1 MSEDWKRP
9 EEIAAVFGVSVRRVQ
24 QLVQEG
30 IIKSEKI
37 TGHAGRMF
45 DLLPTVTDYIKY
57 LSDKAYGKSRS
68 DKELA
73 LKEKKLKAEIALKES
88 QGELHRLKTEIASGK
103 YISVEEVQLDYQRFF
118 VQLKKFVLAIPNR
131 VGGMIGGYADPVT
144 VRGVEKDLSK
154 EVNTMLNAFVVAG
167 KQETVEDN
175 IRKSPM
181 RKIKSLKIDKLRSRH
196 PLTAEQLEL
205 VRDGCRG
212 YKEKALVEFLVSSG
226 CRVSEVAGLRVD
238 DIDWRD
244 RKCKVI
250 GKGNK
255 ERTVYFSVRAK
266 LMLQLYI
273 AERRGGEALF
283 ASSRAPY
290 EPLTDRGIEKMISKL
305 GKRIGME
312 RPLYPH
318 LMRHTFASH
327 ALNCGMELTIIQH
340 LLGHSDPKT
349 TLIYAEIDP
358 IRVQYE
364 YNRMIC

>member
-1 MSEDWKRP
+1 MTAKIDLIAKLTALMP
-9 EEIAAVFGVSVRRVQ
+9 ECAREIIKIMREYDVQTAQVYDRSNLPRRVEAF
-24 QLVQEG
+24 LAAKRIDG
-30 IIKSEKI
+30 CRPKTIKGYRE
-37 TGHAGRMF
+37 
-45 DLLPTVTDYIKY
+45 
-57 LSDKAYGKSRS
+57 
-68 DKELA
+68 
-73 LKEKKLKAEIALKES
+73 
-88 QGELHRLKTEIASGK
+88 RLKMFMTQCSKPVQAITTDDLREYLA
-103 YISVEEVQLDYQRFF
+103 YLVDERHLMDNSVQAHINTLRSFF
-118 VQLKKFVLAIPNR
+118 SWLV
-131 VGGMIGGYADPVT
+131 D
-144 VRGVEKDLSK
+144 
-154 EVNTMLNAFVVAG
+154 
-167 KQETVEDN
+167 EDN

-181 RKIKSLKIDKLRSRH
+181 RKIKSLKIDKLWSRH

>member
-1 MSEDWKRP
+1 MTAKIDLIAKLTTLMP
-9 EEIAAVFGVSVRRVQ
+9 ECAREIIKIMREYDVQTAQVYDRSNLPRRVEAF
-24 QLVQEG
+24 LAAKRIDG
-30 IIKSEKI
+30 CRPKTIKGYRE
-37 TGHAGRMF
+37 
-45 DLLPTVTDYIKY
+45 
-57 LSDKAYGKSRS
+57 
-68 DKELA
+68 
-73 LKEKKLKAEIALKES
+73 
-88 QGELHRLKTEIASGK
+88 RLKMFMTQCSKPVQQITTDDLREYLA
-103 YISVEEVQLDYQRFF
+103 YLVDERHLMDNSVQAHINTLRSFF
-118 VQLKKFVLAIPNR
+118 SWLV
-131 VGGMIGGYADPVT
+131 D
-144 VRGVEKDLSK
+144 
-154 EVNTMLNAFVVAG
+154 
-167 KQETVEDN
+167 EDN

>member
-1 MSEDWKRP
+1 MTAKIDLIAKLTALMPECAREIIKIMREYDVQTAQVYDRSNLPCRVEAFLAAKRIDGCRP
-9 EEIAAVFGVSVRRVQ
+9 KTIKGYRERLKLFMTQCSKPVQ
-24 QLVQEG
+24 QITTDDLREYLAYLVDERHLMDNSVQAH
-30 IIKSEKI
+30 IN
-37 TGHAGRMF
+37 T
-45 DLLPTVTDYIKY
+45 L
-57 LSDKAYGKSRS
+57 RS
-68 DKELA
+68 
-73 LKEKKLKAEIALKES
+73 
-88 QGELHRLKTEIASGK
+88 
-103 YISVEEVQLDYQRFF
+103 FF
-118 VQLKKFVLAIPNR
+118 SWLV
-131 VGGMIGGYADPVT
+131 D
-144 VRGVEKDLSK
+144 
-154 EVNTMLNAFVVAG
+154 
-167 KQETVEDN
+167 EDN

>member
-1 MSEDWKRP
+1 MTAKIDLIAKLTALMP
-9 EEIAAVFGVSVRRVQ
+9 ECAREIIKIMREYDVQTAQVYDRSNLPRRVEAF
-24 QLVQEG
+24 LAAKRIDG
-30 IIKSEKI
+30 CRPKTIKGYRE
-37 TGHAGRMF
+37 
-45 DLLPTVTDYIKY
+45 
-57 LSDKAYGKSRS
+57 
-68 DKELA
+68 
-73 LKEKKLKAEIALKES
+73 
-88 QGELHRLKTEIASGK
+88 RLKMFMTQCSKPVQAITTDDLREYLA
-103 YISVEEVQLDYQRFF
+103 YLVDERHLMDNSVQAHINTLRSFF
-118 VQLKKFVLAIPNR
+118 SWLV
-131 VGGMIGGYADPVT
+131 D
-144 VRGVEKDLSK
+144 
-154 EVNTMLNAFVVAG
+154 
-167 KQETVEDN
+167 EDN

-318 LMRHTFASH
+318 LMRHAFASH

>member
-1 MSEDWKRP
+1 MTAKIDLIAKLTALMP
-9 EEIAAVFGVSVRRVQ
+9 ECAREIIKIMREYDVQTAQVYDRSNLPRRVEAF
-24 QLVQEG
+24 LAAKRIDG
-30 IIKSEKI
+30 CRPKTIKGYRE
-37 TGHAGRMF
+37 
-45 DLLPTVTDYIKY
+45 
-57 LSDKAYGKSRS
+57 
-68 DKELA
+68 
-73 LKEKKLKAEIALKES
+73 
-88 QGELHRLKTEIASGK
+88 RLKMFMTQCSKPVQAITTDDLREYLA
-103 YISVEEVQLDYQRFF
+103 YLVDERHLMDNSVQAHINTLRSFF
-118 VQLKKFVLAIPNR
+118 SWLV
-131 VGGMIGGYADPVT
+131 D
-144 VRGVEKDLSK
+144 
-154 EVNTMLNAFVVAG
+154 
-167 KQETVEDN
+167 EDN

-364 YNRMIC
+364 YNRVIA

>member
-1 MSEDWKRP
+1 MTAKIDLIAKLTALMP
-9 EEIAAVFGVSVRRVQ
+9 ECAREIIKIMREYDVQTAQVYDRSNLPRRVEAF
-24 QLVQEG
+24 LAAKRIDG
-30 IIKSEKI
+30 CRPKTIKGYRE
-37 TGHAGRMF
+37 
-45 DLLPTVTDYIKY
+45 
-57 LSDKAYGKSRS
+57 
-68 DKELA
+68 
-73 LKEKKLKAEIALKES
+73 
-88 QGELHRLKTEIASGK
+88 RLKMFMTQCSKPVQAITTDDLREYLA
-103 YISVEEVQLDYQRFF
+103 YLVDERHLMDNSVQ
-118 VQLKKFVLAIPNR
+118 AHI
-131 VGGMIGGYADPVT
+131 
-144 VRGVEKDLSK
+144 
-154 EVNTMLNAFVVAG
+154 NTLRSLFSWLVD
-167 KQETVEDN
+167 EDN

-358 IRVQYE
+358 VRVQYE

>member
-1 MSEDWKRP
+1 MTAKIDLIAKLTALMP
-9 EEIAAVFGVSVRRVQ
+9 ECAREIIKIMREYDVQTAQVYDRSNLPRRVEAF
-24 QLVQEG
+24 LAAKRIDG
-30 IIKSEKI
+30 CRPKTIKGYRE
-37 TGHAGRMF
+37 
-45 DLLPTVTDYIKY
+45 
-57 LSDKAYGKSRS
+57 
-68 DKELA
+68 
-73 LKEKKLKAEIALKES
+73 
-88 QGELHRLKTEIASGK
+88 RLKLFMTQCSKPVQQITTDDLREYLA
-103 YISVEEVQLDYQRFF
+103 YLVDERHLMDNSVQAHINTLRSFF
-118 VQLKKFVLAIPNR
+118 SWLV
-131 VGGMIGGYADPVT
+131 D
-144 VRGVEKDLSK
+144 
-154 EVNTMLNAFVVAG
+154 
-167 KQETVEDN
+167 EDN

-181 RKIKSLKIDKLRSRH
+181 CKIKSLKIDKLRSRH

>member
-1 MSEDWKRP
+1 MREYDVQTAQVYDRSNLP
-9 EEIAAVFGVSVRRVQ
+9 RRVEAF
-24 QLVQEG
+24 LAAKRIDG
-30 IIKSEKI
+30 CRPKTIKGYRE
-37 TGHAGRMF
+37 
-45 DLLPTVTDYIKY
+45 
-57 LSDKAYGKSRS
+57 
-68 DKELA
+68 
-73 LKEKKLKAEIALKES
+73 
-88 QGELHRLKTEIASGK
+88 RLKLFMTQCSKPVQQITTDDLREYLA
-103 YISVEEVQLDYQRFF
+103 YLVDERHLMDNSVQAHINTLRSFF
-118 VQLKKFVLAIPNR
+118 SWLV
-131 VGGMIGGYADPVT
+131 D
-144 VRGVEKDLSK
+144 
-154 EVNTMLNAFVVAG
+154 
-167 KQETVEDN
+167 EDN

-181 RKIKSLKIDKLRSRH
+181 CKIKSLKIDKLRSRH
-196 PLTAEQLEL
+196 PLTVEQLEL

-305 GKRIGME
+305 GKRIGMD

-358 IRVQYE
+358 IRMQYE

>member
-1 MSEDWKRP
+1 MTAKIDLIAKLTALMP
-9 EEIAAVFGVSVRRVQ
+9 ECAREIIKIMREYDVQTAQVYDRSNLSRRVEAF
-24 QLVQEG
+24 LAAKRIDG
-30 IIKSEKI
+30 CRPKTIKGYRE
-37 TGHAGRMF
+37 
-45 DLLPTVTDYIKY
+45 
-57 LSDKAYGKSRS
+57 
-68 DKELA
+68 
-73 LKEKKLKAEIALKES
+73 
-88 QGELHRLKTEIASGK
+88 RLKLFMTQCSKPVQQITTDDLREYLA
-103 YISVEEVQLDYQRFF
+103 YLVDERHLMDNSVQAHINTLRSFF
-118 VQLKKFVLAIPNR
+118 SWLV
-131 VGGMIGGYADPVT
+131 D
-144 VRGVEKDLSK
+144 
-154 EVNTMLNAFVVAG
+154 
-167 KQETVEDN
+167 EDN

>member
-1 MSEDWKRP
+1 MTAKIDLIAKLTALMP
-9 EEIAAVFGVSVRRVQ
+9 ECAREIIKIMREYDVQTAQVYDRSNLPRRVEAF
-24 QLVQEG
+24 LAAKRIDG
-30 IIKSEKI
+30 CRPKTIKGYRE
-37 TGHAGRMF
+37 
-45 DLLPTVTDYIKY
+45 
-57 LSDKAYGKSRS
+57 
-68 DKELA
+68 
-73 LKEKKLKAEIALKES
+73 
-88 QGELHRLKTEIASGK
+88 RLKMFMTQCSKPVQAITTDDLREYLA
-103 YISVEEVQLDYQRFF
+103 YLVDERHLMDNSVQAHINTLRSFF
-118 VQLKKFVLAIPNR
+118 SWLV
-131 VGGMIGGYADPVT
+131 D
-144 VRGVEKDLSK
+144 
-154 EVNTMLNAFVVAG
+154 
-167 KQETVEDN
+167 EDN

-266 LMLQLYI
+266 LMLQRYI

>member
-1 MSEDWKRP
+1 MTEKIDLIAKLTALMP
-9 EEIAAVFGVSVRRVQ
+9 ECAREIIKIMREYDVQTAQVYDRSNLPRRVEAF
-24 QLVQEG
+24 LAAKRIDG
-30 IIKSEKI
+30 CRPKTIKGYRE
-37 TGHAGRMF
+37 
-45 DLLPTVTDYIKY
+45 
-57 LSDKAYGKSRS
+57 
-68 DKELA
+68 
-73 LKEKKLKAEIALKES
+73 
-88 QGELHRLKTEIASGK
+88 RLKLFMTQCSKPVQQITTDDLREYLA
-103 YISVEEVQLDYQRFF
+103 YLVDERHLMDNSVQAHINTLRSFF
-118 VQLKKFVLAIPNR
+118 SWLV
-131 VGGMIGGYADPVT
+131 D
-144 VRGVEKDLSK
+144 
-154 EVNTMLNAFVVAG
+154 
-167 KQETVEDN
+167 EDN

-212 YKEKALVEFLVSSG
+212 YKEKALVEFLVSLG

>member
-1 MSEDWKRP
+1 MTAKIDLIAKLTALMPECAREIIKIMREYDVQTAQVYDRSNLPRQVEAFLAAKRIDGCRP
-9 EEIAAVFGVSVRRVQ
+9 KTIKGYRERLKLFMTQCSKPVQ
-24 QLVQEG
+24 QITTDDLREYLAYLVDERHLMDNSVQAH
-30 IIKSEKI
+30 IN
-37 TGHAGRMF
+37 T
-45 DLLPTVTDYIKY
+45 L
-57 LSDKAYGKSRS
+57 RS
-68 DKELA
+68 
-73 LKEKKLKAEIALKES
+73 
-88 QGELHRLKTEIASGK
+88 
-103 YISVEEVQLDYQRFF
+103 FF
-118 VQLKKFVLAIPNR
+118 SWLV
-131 VGGMIGGYADPVT
+131 D
-144 VRGVEKDLSK
+144 
-154 EVNTMLNAFVVAG
+154 
-167 KQETVEDN
+167 EDN

>member
-1 MSEDWKRP
+1 MTAKIDLIAKLTALMP
-9 EEIAAVFGVSVRRVQ
+9 ECTREIIKIMREYDVQTAQVYDRSNLPRRVEAF
-24 QLVQEG
+24 LAAKRIDG
-30 IIKSEKI
+30 CRPKTIKGYRE
-37 TGHAGRMF
+37 
-45 DLLPTVTDYIKY
+45 
-57 LSDKAYGKSRS
+57 
-68 DKELA
+68 
-73 LKEKKLKAEIALKES
+73 
-88 QGELHRLKTEIASGK
+88 RLKMFMTQCSKPVQQITTDDLREYLA
-103 YISVEEVQLDYQRFF
+103 YLVDERHLMDNSVQAHINTLRSFF
-118 VQLKKFVLAIPNR
+118 SWLV
-131 VGGMIGGYADPVT
+131 D
-144 VRGVEKDLSK
+144 
-154 EVNTMLNAFVVAG
+154 
-167 KQETVEDN
+167 EDN

>member
-1 MSEDWKRP
+1 MTVKIDLIAKLTALMP
-9 EEIAAVFGVSVRRVQ
+9 ECAREIIKIMREYDVQTAQVYDRSNLPRRVEAF
-24 QLVQEG
+24 LAAKRIDG
-30 IIKSEKI
+30 CRPKTIKGYRE
-37 TGHAGRMF
+37 
-45 DLLPTVTDYIKY
+45 
-57 LSDKAYGKSRS
+57 
-68 DKELA
+68 
-73 LKEKKLKAEIALKES
+73 
-88 QGELHRLKTEIASGK
+88 RLKMFMTQCSKPVQAITTDDLREYLA
-103 YISVEEVQLDYQRFF
+103 YFVDERHLMDNSVQAHINTLRSFF
-118 VQLKKFVLAIPNR
+118 SWLV
-131 VGGMIGGYADPVT
+131 D
-144 VRGVEKDLSK
+144 
-154 EVNTMLNAFVVAG
+154 
-167 KQETVEDN
+167 EDN

>member
-1 MSEDWKRP
+1 MTAKIDLIAKLTTLMP
-9 EEIAAVFGVSVRRVQ
+9 ECAREIIKIMREYDVQTAQVYDRSNLPRRVEAF
-24 QLVQEG
+24 LAAKRIDG
-30 IIKSEKI
+30 CRPKTIKGYRE
-37 TGHAGRMF
+37 
-45 DLLPTVTDYIKY
+45 
-57 LSDKAYGKSRS
+57 
-68 DKELA
+68 
-73 LKEKKLKAEIALKES
+73 
-88 QGELHRLKTEIASGK
+88 RLKLFMTQCSKPVQQITTDDLREYLA
-103 YISVEEVQLDYQRFF
+103 YLVDERHLMDNSVQAHINTLRSFF
-118 VQLKKFVLAIPNR
+118 SWLV
-131 VGGMIGGYADPVT
+131 D
-144 VRGVEKDLSK
+144 
-154 EVNTMLNAFVVAG
+154 
-167 KQETVEDN
+167 EDN

-312 RPLYPH
+312 RSLYPH

>member
-1 MSEDWKRP
+1 MTAKIDLIAKLTALMP
-9 EEIAAVFGVSVRRVQ
+9 ECARE
-24 QLVQEG
+24 
-30 IIKSEKI
+30 IIKIMRE
-37 TGHAGRMF
+37 
-45 DLLPTVTDYIKY
+45 Y
-57 LSDKAYGKSRS
+57 LAYLVDERHLMDNSVQAHINTLRS
-68 DKELA
+68 
-73 LKEKKLKAEIALKES
+73 
-88 QGELHRLKTEIASGK
+88 
-103 YISVEEVQLDYQRFF
+103 FF
-118 VQLKKFVLAIPNR
+118 SWLV
-131 VGGMIGGYADPVT
+131 D
-144 VRGVEKDLSK
+144 
-154 EVNTMLNAFVVAG
+154 
-167 KQETVEDN
+167 EDN

-340 LLGHSDPKT
+340 LLGPSDPKT

>member
-1 MSEDWKRP
+1 MTAKIDLIAKLTALMP
-9 EEIAAVFGVSVRRVQ
+9 ECAREIIKIMREYDVQTAQVYDRSNLSRRVEAF
-24 QLVQEG
+24 LAAKRIDG
-30 IIKSEKI
+30 CRPKTIKGYRE
-37 TGHAGRMF
+37 
-45 DLLPTVTDYIKY
+45 
-57 LSDKAYGKSRS
+57 
-68 DKELA
+68 
-73 LKEKKLKAEIALKES
+73 
-88 QGELHRLKTEIASGK
+88 RLKMFMTQCSKPVQAITTDDLREYLA
-103 YISVEEVQLDYQRFF
+103 YLVDERHLMDNSVQAHINTLRSFF
-118 VQLKKFVLAIPNR
+118 SWLV
-131 VGGMIGGYADPVT
+131 D
-144 VRGVEKDLSK
+144 
-154 EVNTMLNAFVVAG
+154 
-167 KQETVEDN
+167 EDN

-290 EPLTDRGIEKMISKL
+290 EPLTDRGIEKMIYKL

>member
-1 MSEDWKRP
+1 MTAKIDLIAKLTALMP
-9 EEIAAVFGVSVRRVQ
+9 ECAREIIKIMREYDVQTAQVYDRSNLPRRVEAF
-24 QLVQEG
+24 LAAKRIDG
-30 IIKSEKI
+30 CRPKTIKGYRE
-37 TGHAGRMF
+37 
-45 DLLPTVTDYIKY
+45 
-57 LSDKAYGKSRS
+57 
-68 DKELA
+68 
-73 LKEKKLKAEIALKES
+73 
-88 QGELHRLKTEIASGK
+88 RLKMFMTQCSKPVQAITTDDLREYLA
-103 YISVEEVQLDYQRFF
+103 YLVDERHLMDNSVQAHINTLRSFF
-118 VQLKKFVLAIPNR
+118 SWLV
-131 VGGMIGGYADPVT
+131 D
-144 VRGVEKDLSK
+144 
-154 EVNTMLNAFVVAG
+154 
-167 KQETVEDN
+167 EDN

-244 RKCKVI
+244 RKCKVS

>member
-1 MSEDWKRP
+1 MTAKIDLIAKLTALMP
-9 EEIAAVFGVSVRRVQ
+9 ECAREIIKIMREYDVQTAQVYDRSNLPRRVEAF
-24 QLVQEG
+24 LAAKRIDG
-30 IIKSEKI
+30 CRPKTIKGYRE
-37 TGHAGRMF
+37 
-45 DLLPTVTDYIKY
+45 
-57 LSDKAYGKSRS
+57 
-68 DKELA
+68 
-73 LKEKKLKAEIALKES
+73 
-88 QGELHRLKTEIASGK
+88 RLKMFMTQCSKPVQQITTDDLREYLA
-103 YISVEEVQLDYQRFF
+103 YLVDERHLMDNSVQAHINTLRSFF
-118 VQLKKFVLAIPNR
+118 SWLV
-131 VGGMIGGYADPVT
+131 D
-144 VRGVEKDLSK
+144 
-154 EVNTMLNAFVVAG
+154 
-167 KQETVEDN
+167 EDN

-238 DIDWRD
+238 DIDWHD

>member
-1 MSEDWKRP
+1 MTAKIDLIAKLTALMP
-9 EEIAAVFGVSVRRVQ
+9 ECAREIIKIMREYDVQTAQVYDRSNLPRRVEAF
-24 QLVQEG
+24 LAAKRIDG
-30 IIKSEKI
+30 CRPKTIKGYRE
-37 TGHAGRMF
+37 
-45 DLLPTVTDYIKY
+45 
-57 LSDKAYGKSRS
+57 
-68 DKELA
+68 
-73 LKEKKLKAEIALKES
+73 
-88 QGELHRLKTEIASGK
+88 RLKMFMTQCSKPVQAITTDDLREYLA
-103 YISVEEVQLDYQRFF
+103 YLVDERHLMDNSVQAHINTLRSFF
-118 VQLKKFVLAIPNR
+118 SWLV
-131 VGGMIGGYADPVT
+131 D
-144 VRGVEKDLSK
+144 
-154 EVNTMLNAFVVAG
+154 
-167 KQETVEDN
+167 EDN

-327 ALNCGMELTIIQH
+327 ALSAGMDLTVIQH
-340 LLGHSDPKT
+340 LLGHTDPKT
-349 TLIYAEIDP
+349 TLIYAEINP

-364 YNRMIC
+364 YNRVIA

>member
-1 MSEDWKRP
+1 MTAKIDLIAKLTALMP
-9 EEIAAVFGVSVRRVQ
+9 ECAREIIKIMREYDVQTAQVYDRSNLPRRVEAF
-24 QLVQEG
+24 LAAKRIDG
-30 IIKSEKI
+30 CRPKTIKGYRE
-37 TGHAGRMF
+37 
-45 DLLPTVTDYIKY
+45 
-57 LSDKAYGKSRS
+57 
-68 DKELA
+68 
-73 LKEKKLKAEIALKES
+73 
-88 QGELHRLKTEIASGK
+88 RLKLFMTQCSKPVQQITTDDLREYLA
-103 YISVEEVQLDYQRFF
+103 YLVDERHLMDNSVQAHINTLRSFF
-118 VQLKKFVLAIPNR
+118 SWLV
-131 VGGMIGGYADPVT
+131 D
-144 VRGVEKDLSK
+144 
-154 EVNTMLNAFVVAG
+154 
-167 KQETVEDN
+167 EDN

-327 ALNCGMELTIIQH
+327 ALSAGMDLTVIQH
-340 LLGHSDPKT
+340 LLGHTDPKT
-349 TLIYAEIDP
+349 TLIYAEINP

-364 YNRMIC
+364 YNRVIA

>member
-1 MSEDWKRP
+1 MTAKIDLIAKLTALMP
-9 EEIAAVFGVSVRRVQ
+9 ECAREIIKIMREYDVQTAQVYDRSNLPRRVEAF
-24 QLVQEG
+24 LAAKRIDG
-30 IIKSEKI
+30 CRPKTIKGYRE
-37 TGHAGRMF
+37 
-45 DLLPTVTDYIKY
+45 
-57 LSDKAYGKSRS
+57 
-68 DKELA
+68 
-73 LKEKKLKAEIALKES
+73 
-88 QGELHRLKTEIASGK
+88 RLKLFMTQCSKPVQQITTDDLREYLA
-103 YISVEEVQLDYQRFF
+103 YLVDERHLMDNSVQAHINTLRSFF
-118 VQLKKFVLAIPNR
+118 SWLVDEA
-131 VGGMIGGYADPVT
+131 
-144 VRGVEKDLSK
+144 
-154 EVNTMLNAFVVAG
+154 
-167 KQETVEDN
+167 N

>member
-1 MSEDWKRP
+1 MTAKIDLIAKLTALMP
-9 EEIAAVFGVSVRRVQ
+9 ECAREIIKIMREYDVQTAQVYDRSNLPRRVEAF
-24 QLVQEG
+24 LAAKRIDG
-30 IIKSEKI
+30 CRPKTIKGYRE
-37 TGHAGRMF
+37 
-45 DLLPTVTDYIKY
+45 
-57 LSDKAYGKSRS
+57 
-68 DKELA
+68 
-73 LKEKKLKAEIALKES
+73 
-88 QGELHRLKTEIASGK
+88 RLKMFMTQCSKPVQAITTDDLREYLA
-103 YISVEEVQLDYQRFF
+103 YLVDERHLMDNSVQAHINTLRSFF
-118 VQLKKFVLAIPNR
+118 SWLV
-131 VGGMIGGYADPVT
+131 D
-144 VRGVEKDLSK
+144 
-154 EVNTMLNAFVVAG
+154 
-167 KQETVEDN
+167 EDN

-212 YKEKALVEFLVSSG
+212 YKEKALVEFHVSSG

>member
-1 MSEDWKRP
+1 MTAKIDLIAKLTALMP
-9 EEIAAVFGVSVRRVQ
+9 ECAREIIKIMREYDVQTAQVYDRSNLPRRVEAF
-24 QLVQEG
+24 LAAKRIDG
-30 IIKSEKI
+30 CRPKTIKGYRE
-37 TGHAGRMF
+37 
-45 DLLPTVTDYIKY
+45 
-57 LSDKAYGKSRS
+57 
-68 DKELA
+68 
-73 LKEKKLKAEIALKES
+73 
-88 QGELHRLKTEIASGK
+88 RLKMFMTQCSKPVQAITTDDLREYLA
-103 YISVEEVQLDYQRFF
+103 YLVDERHLMDNSVQAHINTLRSFF
-118 VQLKKFVLAIPNR
+118 SWLV
-131 VGGMIGGYADPVT
+131 D
-144 VRGVEKDLSK
+144 
-154 EVNTMLNAFVVAG
+154 
-167 KQETVEDN
+167 EDN

-266 LMLQLYI
+266 LMLQFYI

>member
-1 MSEDWKRP
+1 MTAKIDLIAKLTALMPVCAR
-9 EEIAAVFGVSVRRVQ
+9 EIIKIMREYDVQTAQVYDRSNLPRRVEAF
-24 QLVQEG
+24 LAAKRIDG
-30 IIKSEKI
+30 CRPKTIKGYRE
-37 TGHAGRMF
+37 
-45 DLLPTVTDYIKY
+45 
-57 LSDKAYGKSRS
+57 
-68 DKELA
+68 
-73 LKEKKLKAEIALKES
+73 
-88 QGELHRLKTEIASGK
+88 RLKMFMTQCSKPVQQITTDDLREYLA
-103 YISVEEVQLDYQRFF
+103 YLVDERHLMDNSVQAHINTLRSFF
-118 VQLKKFVLAIPNR
+118 SWLV
-131 VGGMIGGYADPVT
+131 D
-144 VRGVEKDLSK
+144 
-154 EVNTMLNAFVVAG
+154 
-167 KQETVEDN
+167 EDN

-305 GKRIGME
+305 GKRISME

>member
-1 MSEDWKRP
+1 MTAKIDLIAKLTALMP
-9 EEIAAVFGVSVRRVQ
+9 ECAREIIKIMREYDVQTAQVYDRSNLPRRVEAF
-24 QLVQEG
+24 LAAKRIDG
-30 IIKSEKI
+30 CRPKTIKGYRE
-37 TGHAGRMF
+37 
-45 DLLPTVTDYIKY
+45 
-57 LSDKAYGKSRS
+57 
-68 DKELA
+68 
-73 LKEKKLKAEIALKES
+73 
-88 QGELHRLKTEIASGK
+88 RLKLFMTQCSKPVQQITTDDLREYLA
-103 YISVEEVQLDYQRFF
+103 YLVDERHLMDNSVQAHINTLRSFF
-118 VQLKKFVLAIPNR
+118 SWLV
-131 VGGMIGGYADPVT
+131 D
-144 VRGVEKDLSK
+144 
-154 EVNTMLNAFVVAG
+154 
-167 KQETVEDN
+167 EDN

-244 RKCKVI
+244 RKCTVI

-358 IRVQYE
+358 VRVQYE

>member
-1 MSEDWKRP
+1 MTAKIDLIAKLTALMP
-9 EEIAAVFGVSVRRVQ
+9 ECAREIIKIMREYDVQTAQVYDRSNLPRRVEAF
-24 QLVQEG
+24 LAAKRIDG
-30 IIKSEKI
+30 CRPKTIKGYRE
-37 TGHAGRMF
+37 
-45 DLLPTVTDYIKY
+45 
-57 LSDKAYGKSRS
+57 
-68 DKELA
+68 
-73 LKEKKLKAEIALKES
+73 
-88 QGELHRLKTEIASGK
+88 RLKMFMTQCSK
-103 YISVEEVQLDYQRFF
+103 SVQAITTDDLREYLAYLVDERHLMDNSVQAHINTLRSFF
-118 VQLKKFVLAIPNR
+118 SWLV
-131 VGGMIGGYADPVT
+131 D
-144 VRGVEKDLSK
+144 
-154 EVNTMLNAFVVAG
+154 
-167 KQETVEDN
+167 EDN

>member
-1 MSEDWKRP
+1 MTAKIDLIAKLTALMP
-9 EEIAAVFGVSVRRVQ
+9 ECAREIIKIMREYDVQTAQVYDRSNLPRRVEAF
-24 QLVQEG
+24 LAAKRIDG
-30 IIKSEKI
+30 CRPKTIKGYRE
-37 TGHAGRMF
+37 
-45 DLLPTVTDYIKY
+45 
-57 LSDKAYGKSRS
+57 
-68 DKELA
+68 
-73 LKEKKLKAEIALKES
+73 
-88 QGELHRLKTEIASGK
+88 RLKMFMMQCSKPVQAITTDDLREYLA
-103 YISVEEVQLDYQRFF
+103 YLVDERHLMDNSVQAHINTLRSFF
-118 VQLKKFVLAIPNR
+118 SWLV
-131 VGGMIGGYADPVT
+131 D
-144 VRGVEKDLSK
+144 
-154 EVNTMLNAFVVAG
+154 
-167 KQETVEDN
+167 EDN

-312 RPLYPH
+312 RSLYPH

>member
-1 MSEDWKRP
+1 MP
-9 EEIAAVFGVSVRRVQ
+9 ECAREIIKIMREYDVQTAQVYDRSNLPRRVEAF
-24 QLVQEG
+24 LAAKRIDG
-30 IIKSEKI
+30 CRPKTIKGYRE
-37 TGHAGRMF
+37 
-45 DLLPTVTDYIKY
+45 
-57 LSDKAYGKSRS
+57 
-68 DKELA
+68 
-73 LKEKKLKAEIALKES
+73 
-88 QGELHRLKTEIASGK
+88 RLKMFMTQCSKPVQAITTDDLREYLA
-103 YISVEEVQLDYQRFF
+103 YLVDERHLMDNSVQAHINTLRSFF
-118 VQLKKFVLAIPNR
+118 SWLV
-131 VGGMIGGYADPVT
+131 D
-144 VRGVEKDLSK
+144 
-154 EVNTMLNAFVVAG
+154 
-167 KQETVEDN
+167 EDN

-205 VRDGCRG
+205 VRDGCKG
-212 YKEKALVEFLVSSG
+212 YKEKALVEFLASSG

>member
-1 MSEDWKRP
+1 MTAKIDLIAKLTALMP
-9 EEIAAVFGVSVRRVQ
+9 ECAREIIKIMREYDVQTAQVYDRSNLPRRVEAF
-24 QLVQEG
+24 LAAKRIDG
-30 IIKSEKI
+30 CRPKTIKGYRE
-37 TGHAGRMF
+37 
-45 DLLPTVTDYIKY
+45 
-57 LSDKAYGKSRS
+57 
-68 DKELA
+68 
-73 LKEKKLKAEIALKES
+73 
-88 QGELHRLKTEIASGK
+88 RLKLFMTQCSKPVQQITTDDLREYLA
-103 YISVEEVQLDYQRFF
+103 YLVDERHLMDNSVQAHINTLRSFF
-118 VQLKKFVLAIPNR
+118 SWLV
-131 VGGMIGGYADPVT
+131 D
-144 VRGVEKDLSK
+144 
-154 EVNTMLNAFVVAG
+154 
-167 KQETVEDN
+167 EDN

-364 YNRMIC
+364 YNRMTC

>member
-1 MSEDWKRP
+1 MTAKIDLIAKLTALMP
-9 EEIAAVFGVSVRRVQ
+9 ECAREIIKIMREYDVQTAQVYDRSNLPRRVEAF
-24 QLVQEG
+24 LAAKRIDG
-30 IIKSEKI
+30 CRPKTIKGYRE
-37 TGHAGRMF
+37 
-45 DLLPTVTDYIKY
+45 
-57 LSDKAYGKSRS
+57 
-68 DKELA
+68 
-73 LKEKKLKAEIALKES
+73 
-88 QGELHRLKTEIASGK
+88 RLKMFMTQCSKPVQAITTDDLREYLA
-103 YISVEEVQLDYQRFF
+103 YLVDERHLMDNSVQAHINTLRSFF
-118 VQLKKFVLAIPNR
+118 SWLV
-131 VGGMIGGYADPVT
+131 D
-144 VRGVEKDLSK
+144 
-154 EVNTMLNAFVVAG
+154 
-167 KQETVEDN
+167 EDN

-181 RKIKSLKIDKLRSRH
+181 RKIKSLKTDKLRSRH

-340 LLGHSDPKT
+340 LLGHNDPKT

>member
-1 MSEDWKRP
+1 MTAKIDLIAKLTALMP
-9 EEIAAVFGVSVRRVQ
+9 ECAREIIKIMREYDVQTAQVYDRSNLPRRVEAF
-24 QLVQEG
+24 LAAKRIDG
-30 IIKSEKI
+30 CRPKTIKGYRE
-37 TGHAGRMF
+37 
-45 DLLPTVTDYIKY
+45 
-57 LSDKAYGKSRS
+57 
-68 DKELA
+68 
-73 LKEKKLKAEIALKES
+73 
-88 QGELHRLKTEIASGK
+88 RLKMFMTQCSKPVQAITTDDLRE
-103 YISVEEVQLDYQRFF
+103 YLTYLVDERHLMDNSVQAHINTLRSFF
-118 VQLKKFVLAIPNR
+118 SWLV
-131 VGGMIGGYADPVT
+131 D
-144 VRGVEKDLSK
+144 
-154 EVNTMLNAFVVAG
+154 
-167 KQETVEDN
+167 EDN

-205 VRDGCRG
+205 VRDGCKG

>member
-1 MSEDWKRP
+1 MTAKIDLIAKLTALMP
-9 EEIAAVFGVSVRRVQ
+9 ECAREIIKIMREYDVQTAQVYDRSNLPRRVEAF
-24 QLVQEG
+24 LAAKRIDG
-30 IIKSEKI
+30 CRPKTIKGYRE
-37 TGHAGRMF
+37 
-45 DLLPTVTDYIKY
+45 
-57 LSDKAYGKSRS
+57 
-68 DKELA
+68 
-73 LKEKKLKAEIALKES
+73 
-88 QGELHRLKTEIASGK
+88 RLKLFMTQCSKPVQQITTDDLREYLA
-103 YISVEEVQLDYQRFF
+103 YLVDERHLMDNSVQAHINTLRSFF
-118 VQLKKFVLAIPNR
+118 SWLV
-131 VGGMIGGYADPVT
+131 D
-144 VRGVEKDLSK
+144 
-154 EVNTMLNAFVVAG
+154 
-167 KQETVEDN
+167 EDN
-175 IRKSPM
+175 IRKGPM

>member
-1 MSEDWKRP
+1 MTAKIDLIAKLTALMP
-9 EEIAAVFGVSVRRVQ
+9 ECAREIIKIMREYDVQTAQVYDRSNLPRRVEAF
-24 QLVQEG
+24 LTAKRIDG
-30 IIKSEKI
+30 CRPKTIKGYRE
-37 TGHAGRMF
+37 
-45 DLLPTVTDYIKY
+45 
-57 LSDKAYGKSRS
+57 
-68 DKELA
+68 
-73 LKEKKLKAEIALKES
+73 
-88 QGELHRLKTEIASGK
+88 RLKMFMTQCSKPVQQITTDDLREYLA
-103 YISVEEVQLDYQRFF
+103 YLVDERHLMDNSVQAHINTLRSFF
-118 VQLKKFVLAIPNR
+118 SWLV
-131 VGGMIGGYADPVT
+131 D
-144 VRGVEKDLSK
+144 
-154 EVNTMLNAFVVAG
+154 
-167 KQETVEDN
+167 EDN

-205 VRDGCRG
+205 VRDGCKG

>member
-1 MSEDWKRP
+1 MTAKIDLIAKLTALMP
-9 EEIAAVFGVSVRRVQ
+9 ECAREIIKIMREYDVQTAQVYDRCNLPRRVEAF
-24 QLVQEG
+24 LAAKRIDG
-30 IIKSEKI
+30 CRPKTIKGYRE
-37 TGHAGRMF
+37 
-45 DLLPTVTDYIKY
+45 
-57 LSDKAYGKSRS
+57 
-68 DKELA
+68 
-73 LKEKKLKAEIALKES
+73 
-88 QGELHRLKTEIASGK
+88 RLKMFMTQCSKPVQQITTDDLREYLA
-103 YISVEEVQLDYQRFF
+103 YLVDERHLMDNSVQAHINTLRSFF
-118 VQLKKFVLAIPNR
+118 SWLV
-131 VGGMIGGYADPVT
+131 D
-144 VRGVEKDLSK
+144 
-154 EVNTMLNAFVVAG
+154 
-167 KQETVEDN
+167 EDN

>member
-1 MSEDWKRP
+1 MP
-9 EEIAAVFGVSVRRVQ
+9 ECAREIIKIMREYDVQTAQVYDRSNLPRRVEAF
-24 QLVQEG
+24 LAAKRIDG
-30 IIKSEKI
+30 CRPKTIKGYRE
-37 TGHAGRMF
+37 
-45 DLLPTVTDYIKY
+45 
-57 LSDKAYGKSRS
+57 
-68 DKELA
+68 
-73 LKEKKLKAEIALKES
+73 
-88 QGELHRLKTEIASGK
+88 RLKMFMTQCSKPVQAITTDDLREYLA
-103 YISVEEVQLDYQRFF
+103 YLVDERHLMDNSVQAHINTLRSFF
-118 VQLKKFVLAIPNR
+118 SWLV
-131 VGGMIGGYADPVT
+131 D
-144 VRGVEKDLSK
+144 
-154 EVNTMLNAFVVAG
+154 
-167 KQETVEDN
+167 EDN

-212 YKEKALVEFLVSSG
+212 YREKALVEFLVSSG